1 MKKVLYTV
9 AALLASSCMVLGMA
23 NNARAEKPLTRALAT
38 LWLRATT

>member
-9 AALLASSCMVLGMA
+9 AALLASSCMVLDMA
-23 NNARAEKPLTRALAT
+23 IMRELKNRLPCALAT